1 MVNDAGAVRQRLAA
15 HPFPTLTPLT
25 PSSLRAPLR
34 STRSRV
40 GGVVGGGLRTSI
52 CSSLASSFSIL
63 TSSGL
68 DASMSLSMDCS
79 NAFSSAMQSA
89 ISVPGYLGNTIPAA
103 HHNPQSTI
111 HNNSSR

>member
-1 MVNDAGAVRQRLAA
+1 
-15 HPFPTLTPLT
+15 
-25 PSSLRAPLR
+25 
-34 STRSRV
+34 
-40 GGVVGGGLRTSI
+40 
-52 CSSLASSFSIL
+52 
-63 TSSGL
+63 
-68 DASMSLSMDCS
+68 MSLSMDCS